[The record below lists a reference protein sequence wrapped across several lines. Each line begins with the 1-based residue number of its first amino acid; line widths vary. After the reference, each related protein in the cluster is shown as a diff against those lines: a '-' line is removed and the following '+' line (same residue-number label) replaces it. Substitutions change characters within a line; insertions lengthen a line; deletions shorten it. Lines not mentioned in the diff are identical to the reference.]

1 MEKANVKNL
10 RQFYITSDA
19 INRSKRENLK
29 LVLLRDYTDPL
40 VVRRIRDITCDLPN
54 FDMPFIFENS
64 RDSYLVT
71 LIELLNRIGDEDIK
85 TFFVNAYNNTVIT
98 HIDDLMFGESKVKI
112 FKKDDRVIFQIC
124 LPSSEKNSNL
134 SYAIITHELSHY
146 MLTNDDRPKEAFEYS
161 EALPMYFE
169 YLTYNEVCD
178 NGYHFFINNRLASLN
193 DDYKDLK
200 DDLEFAGKPS
210 ILGIDPKYYQEY
222 LAKGNCYLESLE
234 YALNLID
241 RASEDK
247 KAVYESI
254 RKILLGESTCLE
266 EGKVLDIDTSRYDKL
281 QKILKI

>member
-1 MEKANVKNL
+1 MEKTKIDIL
-10 RQFYITSDA
+10 RHFYITSYA
-19 INRSKRENLK
+19 ELKEKRKNLK
-29 LVLLRDYTDPL
+29 FDLLRDYTDPL
-40 VVRRIRDITCDLPN
+40 VIKRIQDATVNLPMFDGPLIFCEAKNSYIITLADLLSN
-54 FDMPFIFENS
+54 
-64 RDSYLVT
+64 
-71 LIELLNRIGDEDIK
+71 IGDDDIQG
-85 TFFVNAYNNTVIT
+85 FFVNAHNNTVLT
-98 HIDDLMFGESKVKI
+98 YVDDLLFGESKAKI
-112 FKKDDRVIFQIC
+112 IRTGDKLIYQVC
-124 LPSSEKNSNL
+124 LPNREKTSNL
-134 SYAIITHELSHY
+134 SYAVITHELSHY
-146 MLTNDDRPKEAFEYS
+146 TLTNDDRPKEAFEYS

-169 YLTYNEVCD
+169 YLTYNEACD

-210 ILGIDPKYYQEY
+210 ILGIDPNYYQEY